1 MEEATKWKTVVV
13 SIFFFVWG
21 MTKNLNAI
29 VVINYCTRTG
39 ENT

>member
-1 MEEATKWKTVVV
+1 MVV
-13 SIFFFVWG
+13 SSFFVWG

-29 VVINYCTRTG
+29 ADINYYMRTG